1 MKNLSIKTTE
11 VMKNGKK
18 KWVVTVHY
26 FGKRRRKFFDTGAE
40 AEKFDVIEWI
50 SEKKKEEPAGD
61 DTMLFVA
68 RNQYLHAY
76 DKKNKNK
83 FKPKQ
88 KGYNTTEERV
98 NKFLKFTGNKKV
110 SQVTKDDYHAF
121 VNSGDWSLKT
131 KQGYASAVRIFMAW
145 CGKQKFGAIENDW
158 YLKSN
163 EDLRIGEDEKKFH
176 KLPGILSV
184 EEAKGLMDAIPD
196 KYKPAMAIML
206 FTGIR
211 AEIEMETLDYS
222 HIQYGKRI
230 GLKAEHTK
238 TGRERWIIPP
248 ENLWTWLPKKKSGKV
263 MHSYSGLN
271 QARRRAC
278 RRAYGWENNGRRGGG
293 GVNGFDYPA
302 NGARHSFGSYGYWFL
317 GFESALDIMGH
328 MSSET
333 FLKNYKNNRVDK
345 ETAEKYFKISPL

>member
-1 MKNLSIKTTE
+1 MKSYIKKGKNKGKDYYVLYISYKEKRYRKYFKDPQDAVNFNVLSFLNQKQET
-11 VMKNGKK
+11 
-18 KWVVTVHY
+18 
-26 FGKRRRKFFDTGAE
+26 
-40 AEKFDVIEWI
+40 
-50 SEKKKEEPAGD
+50 EPAGD
-61 DTMLFVA
+61 ETMLFVA
-68 RNQYLHAY
+68 RDQYLHAY
-76 DKKNKNK
+76 DKKNNNK
-83 FKPKQ
+83 FKHKQ

-121 VNSGDWSLKT
+121 INSENWSLKT
-131 KQGYASAVRIFMAW
+131 KQGYSSAVRIFMAW
-145 CGKQKFGAIENDW
+145 CGKKKYGTNETDW
-158 YLKSN
+158 YIKSN
-163 EDLRIGEDEKKFH
+163 EDLRIGESEKKFH
-176 KLPGILSV
+176 KLPAILSV
-184 EEAKGLMDAIPD
+184 EEAKGLMNAMPE

-211 AEIEMETLDYS
+211 PEVEMDLLDYS

-230 GLKAEHTK
+230 GLRAELTK
-238 TGRERWIIPP
+238 TGRERWIVPP

-263 MHSYSGLN
+263 MHSYSGMV

-293 GVNGFDYPA
+293 GVEGFDYPS

-345 ETAEKYFKISPL
+345 ETSESYFKIKPL